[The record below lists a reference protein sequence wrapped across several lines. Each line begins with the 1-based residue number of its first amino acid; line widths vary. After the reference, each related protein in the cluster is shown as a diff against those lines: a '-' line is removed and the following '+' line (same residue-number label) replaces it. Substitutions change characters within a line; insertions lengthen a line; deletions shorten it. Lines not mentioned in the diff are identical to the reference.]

1 MSLSLAC
8 VLIESPGT
16 PVVHSIFSSPV
27 GPEREREPPLSLRL
41 FTVSDFHPAGHV
53 KSPRS
58 LRKERAE
65 KKLGLR
71 ERKVHQHLFGSSLR
85 GRTKSLNTCAFPH
98 V

>member
-1 MSLSLAC
+1 MSLSIAC

-58 LRKERAE
+58 LRKERAD
-65 KKLGLR
+65 GLR
-71 ERKVHQHLFGSSLR
+71 ERKGHQYTLR
-85 GRTKSLNTCAFPH
+85 I
-98 V
+98 